1 MIFKLINIFP
11 FFQHRKLPSLRFYY
25 IHFRPSS
32 STPQKDIEDAMKFIK
47 LIGGENKYTIVNID
61 EVVKNFVDKVN
72 TTDKI
77 IKGI

>member
-1 MIFKLINIFP
+1 
-11 FFQHRKLPSLRFYY
+11 
-25 IHFRPSS
+25 
-32 STPQKDIEDAMKFIK
+32 MKFIK